1 MNSLIVKK
9 LIEGALGGREPRSLT
24 QKIVQMDHADPK
36 TRREQKG
43 KGKDKGRD
51 SPYSAKHV
59 RLASAAAASSASK
72 PKKEAKKK

>member
-1 MNSLIVKK
+1 
-9 LIEGALGGREPRSLT
+9 
-24 QKIVQMDHADPK
+24 MDHADPK

-59 RLASAAAASSASK
+59 RLAEAAAASSASK

>member
-1 MNSLIVKK
+1 
-9 LIEGALGGREPRSLT
+9 
-24 QKIVQMDHADPK
+24 MDHADPK

-59 RLASAAAASSASK
+59 RLAEAAAASSASSK
-72 PKKEAKKK
+72 PKKEAKKR